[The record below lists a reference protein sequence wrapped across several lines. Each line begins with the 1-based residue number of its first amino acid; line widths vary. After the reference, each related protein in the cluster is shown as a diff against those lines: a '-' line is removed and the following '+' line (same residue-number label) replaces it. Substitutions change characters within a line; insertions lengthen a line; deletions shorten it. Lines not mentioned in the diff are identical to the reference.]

1 MKILHLLSDWKWTGP
16 AEPVAN
22 LCRELEKRG
31 HQVLL
36 AYRRPPFEVSDS
48 IERRA
53 RERGVRATDQFRL
66 NHVLKVQKGFSLR
79 DNFHDF
85 IHLPRFIER
94 EMFDILNVHQ
104 THDHVIGGLAA
115 KRSSHRV
122 VVIRT
127 DHKREPLKPTWGNRF
142 LVRGFTDG
150 LVAFSD
156 ASRATYVGHF
166 SFPRERTG
174 KISPALDL
182 DTIDAWKPCRNM
194 REVFGIGEGD
204 PVVGTVARF
213 QRYRRTEVLLKAVKL
228 LTGEIPHIKGLLVGR
243 SSQMEESVI
252 KPMKHLGLGGHVVLA
267 GYRTEDY
274 FDTIASMD
282 IFVFLMAGSDGTGRA
297 LREAM
302 ALGKPVVVAK
312 RGMLPE
318 MVEDGV
324 SGIVVEDTPEHL
336 AGALSR
342 LILDRNLRVSMGEA
356 ARERAR
362 RNFRLD
368 KQAEE
373 IEAFYEK
380 MLIMGKW
387 NGGRNRCGSH

>member
-16 AEPVAN
+16 AEPVLN
-22 LCRELEKRG
+22 LCRELEIRG

-48 IERRA
+48 IEKRV

-66 NHVLKVQKGFSLR
+66 NHVLKIQKGFSLG
-79 DNFHDF
+79 DNLYDF

-94 EMFDILNVHQ
+94 EKFDILNVHQ
-104 THDHVIGGLAA
+104 THDHVIGGVAA
-115 KRSSHRV
+115 KRSSHELI
-122 VVIRT
+122 VIRT

-142 LVRGFTDG
+142 LVRGYTDG
-150 LVAFSD
+150 LVIFSE
-156 ASRATYVGHF
+156 ASRATYVDHF
-166 SFPRERTG
+166 SFPTERTG
-174 KISPALDL
+174 KISPASNLDV
-182 DTIDAWKPCRNM
+182 IDARRPYRNM
-194 REVFGIGEGD
+194 RPVFGIGEGD
-204 PVVGTVARF
+204 LVVGTVARF

-228 LTGEIPHIKGLLVGR
+228 LTGEVPNIKGLLVGR

-252 KPMKHLGLGGHVVLA
+252 KPMNRLGLQGNVILA

-274 FDTIASMD
+274 FDTVASMD

-324 SGIVVEDTPEHL
+324 SGIVVEDTSEHL
-336 AGALSR
+336 AGALAR
-342 LILDRNLRVSMGEA
+342 LIRDRDLRVGMGEA
-356 ARERAR
+356 AREKVR
-362 RNFRLD
+362 RDFRLG

-373 IEAFYEK
+373 VEGFYER
-380 MLIMGKW
+380 MLTLGKW
-387 NGGRNRCGSH
+387 NGGRDR

>member
-16 AEPVAN
+16 AEPVLN
-22 LCRELEKRG
+22 LCRELETRG

-48 IERRA
+48 IERRV

-66 NHVLKVQKGFSLR
+66 NHVLKVHTGFSLR
-79 DNFHDF
+79 DNLYDF

-94 EMFDILNVHQ
+94 EKFDILNVHQ
-104 THDHVIGGLAA
+104 THDHVIGGVAA
-115 KRSSHRV
+115 KRSSHEAI
-122 VVIRT
+122 VIRT

-142 LVRGFTDG
+142 LMRGYTDG
-150 LVAFSD
+150 LVTFSETW
-156 ASRATYVGHF
+156 RATYADHF
-166 SFPRERTG
+166 SFPTERTG

-182 DTIDAWKPCRNM
+182 DIIDARRPYRNM
-194 REVFGIGEGD
+194 RPVFGIGEED

-213 QRYRRTEVLLKAVKL
+213 QRYRRTEVLLRAVKL
-228 LTGEIPHIKGLLVGR
+228 LAGEVPNIKGLLVGR

-252 KPMKHLGLGGHVVLA
+252 KPMNRLGLEGHVVLA

-274 FDTIASMD
+274 FDTVASMD

-324 SGIVVEDTPEHL
+324 SGMVVEDTPEHL
-336 AGALSR
+336 AGALVR
-342 LILDRNLRVSMGEA
+342 LIRDRALRVGMGEA
-356 ARERAR
+356 AREKAR
-362 RNFRLD
+362 RDFRLG

-373 IEAFYEK
+373 VEDFYER
-380 MLIMGKW
+380 MLTLGKR
-387 NGGRNRCGSH
+387 NGGRDR